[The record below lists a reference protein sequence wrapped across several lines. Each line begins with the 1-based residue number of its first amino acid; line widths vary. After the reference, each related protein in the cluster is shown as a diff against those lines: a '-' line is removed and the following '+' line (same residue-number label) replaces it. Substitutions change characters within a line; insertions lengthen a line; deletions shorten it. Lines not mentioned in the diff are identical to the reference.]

1 MSEESHLSQP
11 IPLSQAQKLR
21 RLNDNND
28 KIELS
33 SLSVAQFKE
42 VISEC
47 VVKSEQRQKVM
58 MSKLV
63 NEEVSSKIIR
73 LENSINKLISQFKGV
88 RNGTSEDAAFRITTD
103 SAASDIALASIDL
116 PKEELYPYTCGMLAE
131 KLELRQH
138 DILQIIKKLNLR
150 NNDKYH
156 YSFKT
161 GIKSEVQKWSE
172 AAYQKL
178 KQALDSDEY
187 LDQI

>member
-1 MSEESHLSQP
+1 MLPEESHSSQP

-88 RNGTSEDAAFRITTD
+88 RNGTSEDAAFRIT
-103 SAASDIALASIDL
+103 
-116 PKEELYPYTCGMLAE
+116 K
-131 KLELRQH
+131 
-138 DILQIIKKLNLR
+138 
-150 NNDKYH
+150 
-156 YSFKT
+156 
-161 GIKSEVQKWSE
+161 
-172 AAYQKL
+172 
-178 KQALDSDEY
+178 
-187 LDQI
+187 